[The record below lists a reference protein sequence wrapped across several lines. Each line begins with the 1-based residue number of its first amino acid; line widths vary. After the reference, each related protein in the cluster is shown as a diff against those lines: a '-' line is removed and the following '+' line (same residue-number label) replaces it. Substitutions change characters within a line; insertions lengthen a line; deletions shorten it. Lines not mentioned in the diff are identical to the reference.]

1 MTAID
6 TGTDK
11 MLAHV
16 EDGIGWMTYNN
27 PARLNAMSYDMQI
40 AVPRILGAFAEDP
53 EVHVIVVRGAGDRA
67 FVSGADISEFSEKR
81 TTVAARADYD
91 EALAQAWGSW
101 RLIDTPII
109 AMIRGYCIG
118 GGLLTA
124 MKTDIRIAA
133 EGSQFGVPAAKL
145 GLGYA
150 YGGVEELMALVGP
163 AWAAEILFSA
173 RRLDA
178 DEALRIGLV
187 NRVVPVDELEAATRE
202 LAATIAGNAPLTVKA
217 CKAAI
222 REAQREPSARDLDAV
237 ERMVEA
243 CFRSEDYLEG
253 QAAFAEKRAPRFRGL

>member
-1 MTAID
+1 MTTID

-27 PARLNAMSYDMQI
+27 PARLNAMSYDMQL
-40 AVPRILGAFAEDP
+40 AVPRILGAFAADP
-53 EVHVIVVRGAGDRA
+53 DVHVVVVRGAGDRA
-67 FVSGADISEFSEKR
+67 FVSGADISEFSQKR

-91 EALAQAWGSW
+91 EALAAAWRSW
-101 RLIDTPII
+101 RLVDTPIV
-109 AMIRGYCIG
+109 AMIQGYCIG

-133 EGSQFGVPAAKL
+133 VGSEFGVPAARL
-145 GLGYA
+145 GLGYGF
-150 YGGVEELMALVGP
+150 GGVEELMALVGP
-163 AWAAEILFSA
+163 AWTSEILFSA

-187 NRVVPVDELEAATRE
+187 NRVVPADVLEATVRE
-202 LAATIAGNAPLTVKA
+202 LAATIAANAPLTVKA

-222 REAQREPSARDLDAV
+222 REAQRDPAVRDLDAV

-243 CFRSEDYLEG
+243 CFRSEDYREG
-253 QAAFAEKRAPRFRGL
+253 QAAFAEKRPPRFRGV